1 VALRRV
7 WSTCALAQD
16 RRDRPTRERTNEVRT
31 MKSLSFEN
39 ARSAEAYQIS
49 LTDTN
54 YFAILFDPKKD
65 TTDAIFVVEIFNVGG
80 ATPPNTHSR
89 AHEFFY
95 VLHGEGM
102 ASSDGE
108 ERPIVKG
115 DALLLDPG
123 GVHVVR
129 NTGTTKLYTL
139 TVMVPNQEFSEL
151 IRSGRRVELDEED
164 IRVLQGH

>member
-1 VALRRV
+1 MT
-7 WSTCALAQD
+7 SF
-16 RRDRPTRERTNEVRT
+16 
-31 MKSLSFEN
+31 SLEN

-49 LTDTN
+49 VTDTN
-54 YFAILFDPKKD
+54 YFAILFDPRKD

-80 ATPPNTHSR
+80 ATPPNAHSH

-95 VLHGEGM
+95 VLHGEGIT
-102 ASSDGE
+102 SSDGE

-115 DALLLDPG
+115 DAVLLNPG
-123 GVHVVR
+123 SVHVVR
-129 NTGTTKLYTL
+129 NTGNSKLYTL

-164 IRVLQGH
+164 VRVLQGH